1 MFSFAQPLWILFGAL
16 ACLLIW
22 LLWSYQDRT
31 RRKNLERFV
40 AAPLLEG
47 LTENIS
53 AARRTIKKLLVL
65 GAVLCCFL
73 SLARPQYGYHWVDVK
88 HKGIDILFALD
99 TSKSMLAEDIRPNR
113 LERSK
118 YAVLD
123 FVSQLKGD
131 RVGLMP
137 FAGTSYLMCPLT
149 ADYQAFEQSL
159 GTIDTAI
166 IPLGG
171 TDIRQA
177 IISAETIV
185 NNEANHK
192 ILILITDGENLEGDA
207 VAAAAEAHKRGM
219 IIHTVGVGTE
229 GGELIPDHLAG
240 GFVKDQDGSYVKSRL
255 DEDILNKIAESA
267 GGMYVPLGSQG
278 QGLETIYQEKLA
290 LVPKTELSER
300 RKKVPIQRFEWPLAA
315 AILFLAAE
323 YIVSGRRRQQTF
335 SSVMT
340 RFARMRKNI
349 VGMFILATLFSATP
363 LAPYLYAS
371 EGEDAYNAR
380 EFIKAAEYYEQ
391 LLKRDP
397 DNAKILYNS
406 GTTAYKNNL
415 YDEAIGAFE
424 KAILTDDLEL
434 QKKAFYNKGNALFR
448 KGEETEQSEPQKTIT
463 TWEQSLDAYM
473 QAMNIDPDDEK
484 AHFNHDFVKEKLDQL
499 QKQAEQQQQP
509 QQETSKDN
517 QSPEDKQD
525 QNGSDQT
532 DQQTADNKTDQNN
545 QQQPSQ
551 TSNPQDNPADQQE
564 SGGSERAQ
572 QQAQEN
578 NTSSEEQEMEEQ
590 IAQASAENEDTPQQ
604 AQETAPPQPDQYSAM
619 TKEEAEQLLQTVQ
632 GEEGRLNLF
641 VPATPDNESRSRRDW

>member
-40 AAPLLEG
+40 AAPLLEN

-65 GAVLCCFL
+65 GAVFCCFL

-123 FVSQLKGD
+123 FVSQLTGD

-137 FAGTSYLMCPLT
+137 FAGTSYLLCPLT

-229 GGELIPDHLAG
+229 GGELIPDHQAG

-255 DEDILNKIAESA
+255 DEDILDKIAESA

-323 YIVSGRRRQQTF
+323 YIVSGRRRQQSL
-335 SSVMT
+335 SSMMT
-340 RFARMRKNI
+340 RLARRRKNI
-349 VGMFILATLFSATP
+349 AGMVILAMLFSWTH
-363 LAPYLYAS
+363 LAPFLYAS
-371 EGEDAYNAR
+371 EGEDAYNAS
-380 EFIKAAEYYEQ
+380 EFIKAAEYYHH
-391 LLKRDP
+391 LLKKDP
-397 DNAKILYNS
+397 DNAKILYNA

-448 KGEETEQSEPQKTIT
+448 KGEETEQSEPQKTIA
-463 TWEQSLDAYM
+463 TWEQSLEAYM
-473 QAMNIDPDDEK
+473 QAMNVDPEDEN
-484 AHFNHDFVKEKLDQL
+484 ARFNHDFVKKKLDQL
-499 QKQAEQQQQP
+499 QKQAQQQQ
-509 QQETSKDN
+509 QSQEEKSKDN

-525 QNGSDQT
+525 QNGADQT
-532 DQQTADNKTDQNN
+532 DQQTADNKTDQNK
-545 QQQPSQ
+545 QQPSQ
-551 TSNPQDNPADQQE
+551 NSNPQDNPADQQE
-564 SGGSERAQ
+564 NGESERAQ

-578 NTSSEEQEMEEQ
+578 NTSSEEHEMEEQ
-590 IAQASAENEDTPQQ
+590 IAHASAENEVTEQQ
-604 AQETAPPQPDQYSAM
+604 AQETAPPQKDAHSAM

-641 VPATPDNESRSRRDW
+641 VPATSDKETRSRRDW

>member
-1 MFSFAQPLWILFGAL
+1 MFSFAQPLWIMFGAL
-16 ACLLIW
+16 TCLLIW

-47 LTENIS
+47 LTANIS

-65 GAVLCCFL
+65 GAVFCCFL
-73 SLARPQYGYHWVDVK
+73 SLARPQYGYQWIDVK

-118 YAVLD
+118 YAILD
-123 FVSQLKGD
+123 FVSQLEGD

-149 ADYQAFEQSL
+149 ADYQAIEQSL
-159 GTIDTAI
+159 GSIDTAI

-171 TDIRQA
+171 TDIRRA
-177 IISAETIV
+177 IVSAEKIV
-185 NNEANHK
+185 NNDANHK
-192 ILILITDGENLEGDA
+192 ILVLITDGENLEGDA

-229 GGELIPDHLAG
+229 EGELIPNLQAG

-255 DEDILNKIAESA
+255 DEDVLHKIAESA

-315 AILFLAAE
+315 AILLLAAE
-323 YIVSGRRRQQTF
+323 YLVSGRKRQQSL
-335 SSVMT
+335 SSMLT
-340 RFARMRKNI
+340 RLFRMRKNI
-349 VGMFILATLFSATP
+349 MSVFIPAMLLSATH
-363 LAPYLYAS
+363 LAPHLNAS
-371 EGEDAYNAR
+371 AGEDAYNAR
-380 EFIKAAEYYEQ
+380 EFIKAAEYYQ
-391 LLKRDP
+391 RLLKKDP

-406 GTTAYKNNL
+406 GVAAYKNNL

-424 KAILTDDLEL
+424 KAILTDDLDL
-434 QKKAFYNKGNALFR
+434 QKKAYYNKGNALFR
-448 KGEETEQSEPQKTIT
+448 KGEETEQSEPQKTMA

-473 QAMNIDPDDEK
+473 LAINLDPDDEN
-484 AHFNHDFVKEKLDQL
+484 ARFNHDFVKNRLEQL
-499 QKQAEQQQQP
+499 QKQAQQQQQS
-509 QQETSKDN
+509 QQEPGKDS
-517 QSPEDKQD
+517 QSTDDKQD
-525 QNGSDQT
+525 QNGTDQT
-532 DQQTADNKTDQNN
+532 DQQTADDQTDQNN
-545 QQQPSQ
+545 QEETSQ
-551 TSNPQDNPADQQE
+551 NSDLQDSPADQQE
-564 SGGSERAQ
+564 SGKAEMAQ
-572 QQAQEN
+572 QQAEED
-578 NTSSEEQEMEEQ
+578 TASSEDRNTEEQ
-590 IAQASAENEDTPQQ
+590 MAQASAGNEDRVQQ
-604 AQETAPPQPDQYSAM
+604 TQETTPPQTDHISAM
-619 TKEEAEQLLQTVQ
+619 TKEEAEKLLQAVQ

-641 VPATPDNESRSRRDW
+641 VPATPDKESQSRRDW

>member
-40 AAPLLEG
+40 AAPLLEN

-65 GAVLCCFL
+65 GAVFCCFL

-123 FVSQLKGD
+123 FVSQLTGD

-137 FAGTSYLMCPLT
+137 FAGTSYLLCPLT

-229 GGELIPDHLAG
+229 GGELIPDHQAG

-255 DEDILNKIAESA
+255 DEDILDKIAESA

-323 YIVSGRRRQQTF
+323 YIVSGRRRQQSL
-335 SSVMT
+335 SSMMT
-340 RFARMRKNI
+340 RLARRRKNI
-349 VGMFILATLFSATP
+349 AGMVILAMLFSWTH
-363 LAPYLYAS
+363 LAAYLYAS
-371 EGEDAYNAR
+371 EGEDAYNAS
-380 EFIKAAEYYEQ
+380 EFIKAAEYYHH
-391 LLKRDP
+391 LLKKDP
-397 DNAKILYNS
+397 DNAKILYNA

-448 KGEETEQSEPQKTIT
+448 KGEETEQSEPQKTIA
-463 TWEQSLDAYM
+463 TWEQSLEAYM
-473 QAMNIDPDDEK
+473 QAMNVDPEDEN
-484 AHFNHDFVKEKLDQL
+484 ARFNHDFVKKKLDQL
-499 QKQAEQQQQP
+499 QKQAQQQQ
-509 QQETSKDN
+509 QSQEEKSKDN

-525 QNGSDQT
+525 QNGADQT
-532 DQQTADNKTDQNN
+532 DQQTADNKTDQNK
-545 QQQPSQ
+545 QQPSQ
-551 TSNPQDNPADQQE
+551 NSNPQDNPADQQE
-564 SGGSERAQ
+564 NGESERAQ

-578 NTSSEEQEMEEQ
+578 NTSSEEHEMEEQ
-590 IAQASAENEDTPQQ
+590 IAHASAENEVTEQQ
-604 AQETAPPQPDQYSAM
+604 AQETAPPQKDAHSAM

-641 VPATPDNESRSRRDW
+641 VPATSDKETRSRRDW

>member
-40 AAPLLEG
+40 AAPLLEN

-65 GAVLCCFL
+65 GAVFCCFL

-123 FVSQLKGD
+123 FVSQLTGD

-137 FAGTSYLMCPLT
+137 FAGTSYLLCPLT

-229 GGELIPDHLAG
+229 GGELIPDHQAG

-255 DEDILNKIAESA
+255 DEDILDKIAESA

-323 YIVSGRRRQQTF
+323 YIVSGRRRQQSL
-335 SSVMT
+335 SSMMT
-340 RFARMRKNI
+340 RLARRRKNI
-349 VGMFILATLFSATP
+349 AGMVILAMLFSWTHLTA
-363 LAPYLYAS
+363 YLYAS
-371 EGEDAYNAR
+371 EGEDAYNAS
-380 EFIKAAEYYEQ
+380 EFIKAAEYYEK
-391 LLKRDP
+391 LLKKDP
-397 DNAKILYNS
+397 DNAKILYNA

-463 TWEQSLDAYM
+463 TWEQSLDSYM
-473 QAMNIDPDDEK
+473 QAMNVDPEDEN
-484 AHFNHDFVKEKLDQL
+484 ARFNHDFVKKKLDQL
-499 QKQAEQQQQP
+499 QKQAQQQQ
-509 QQETSKDN
+509 QSQEEKSKDN

-525 QNGSDQT
+525 QNGADQT
-532 DQQTADNKTDQNN
+532 DQQTADNKTDQNK
-545 QQQPSQ
+545 QQPSQ
-551 TSNPQDNPADQQE
+551 NSNPQDNPADQQE
-564 SGGSERAQ
+564 NGESERAQ

-578 NTSSEEQEMEEQ
+578 NTSSEEHEMEEQ
-590 IAQASAENEDTPQQ
+590 IAHASAENEVTEQQ
-604 AQETAPPQPDQYSAM
+604 AQETAPPQKDAHSAM

-641 VPATPDNESRSRRDW
+641 VPATSDKETRSRRDW